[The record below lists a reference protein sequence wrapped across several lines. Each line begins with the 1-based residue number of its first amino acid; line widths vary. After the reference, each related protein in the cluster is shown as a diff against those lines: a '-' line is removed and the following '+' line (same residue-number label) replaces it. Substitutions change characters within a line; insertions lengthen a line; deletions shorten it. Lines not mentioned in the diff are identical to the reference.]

1 MSVAEHGADQHG
13 EGAAHLIKPL
23 FCTPRRG
30 ARVVVSNDGAG
41 TPVLRPRHCG
51 ERDGPY
57 IRVLSRKRR
66 AGIRHIDSMSAK
78 PQQLGPPNIGTPA
91 STIPLGLRVL
101 AMALRAVFIG
111 ALVVVT
117 VRVSSPQSETLS
129 SVYETP
135 GDLVRLALGFAVC
148 LWIVIHL
155 FMLPKDAEGY
165 RAWVYLGLV
174 VAPLAAAVAF
184 VIW

>member
-1 MSVAEHGADQHG
+1 MSAAERGAYQHG
-13 EGAAHLIKPL
+13 KGAAYLIKPL

-30 ARVVVSNDGAG
+30 ARVVVSNAG
-41 TPVLRPRHCG
+41 RMPLSCAAALRRARRTLHKA
-51 ERDGPY
+51 
-57 IRVLSRKRR
+57 LSRKWR
-66 AGIRHIDSMSAK
+66 AGIRPIDSMSAK

-135 GDLVRLALGFAVC
+135 GDLIRLALGFAVC